1 MNFHLFQDSRKRT
14 NMTKTITRLSVI
26 AARESLPISYNV
38 KQLKQKLLNHSRN
51 RKRVAAL
58 DYSVVLC
65 NLQSQPV
72 EFQNANF
79 EQKLTNMD

>member
-38 KQLKQKLLNHSRN
+38 KNPKQKLPVHYRY
-51 RKRVAAL
+51 RKRVAVYRS
-58 DYSVVLC
+58 DFELC
-65 NLQSQPV
+65 QI
-72 EFQNANF
+72 
-79 EQKLTNMD
+79 

>member
-38 KQLKQKLLNHSRN
+38 KQPKQKLPIHSRH
-51 RKRVAAL
+51 RKRVAVYRS
-58 DYSVVLC
+58 D
-65 NLQSQPV
+65 
-72 EFQNANF
+72 F
-79 EQKLTNMD
+79 EICQI

>member
-38 KQLKQKLLNHSRN
+38 KKPKQKLPVHYRH
-51 RKRVAAL
+51 RKRVAVYRS
-58 DYSVVLC
+58 DFELC
-65 NLQSQPV
+65 QI
-72 EFQNANF
+72 
-79 EQKLTNMD
+79 

>member
-38 KQLKQKLLNHSRN
+38 KKPKQKLPIHYRH
-51 RKRVAAL
+51 RKRVAVYRS
-58 DYSVVLC
+58 DFELC
-65 NLQSQPV
+65 QI
-72 EFQNANF
+72 
-79 EQKLTNMD
+79 